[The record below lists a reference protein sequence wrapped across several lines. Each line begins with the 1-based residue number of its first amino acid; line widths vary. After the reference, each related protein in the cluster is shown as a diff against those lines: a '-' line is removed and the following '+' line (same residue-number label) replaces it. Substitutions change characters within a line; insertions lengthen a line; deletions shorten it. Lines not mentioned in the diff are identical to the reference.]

1 MLGTNLKQG
10 IAHRMEITRH
20 TSTLY
25 TRTKTYQGVS
35 DLSLDNSSL
44 PCSGRGSLRHTILW
58 CIWQALAIQ
67 RASLHALHTPTITY
81 TMMSEIIIP
90 SPLPLHCLPI
100 ASFAT
105 ILKVPQ
111 SADRIKSPQEC
122 HHQFLSR
129 KQENLQIRVDEIEGI
144 GSTNKSSSGGSD
156 GSEGSCLC
164 DGAGGCTCG
173 CCCRRQAPTEG
184 RNAAGCHCWSGH
196 FDAPVWV
203 GRWRDCA
210 PNPPRTIATWD
221 DGGCECLRMGGG
233 MLGRGGRSEWAT
245 ARQPVSSDSWLWPQL
260 LATPPLR
267 LINNLDY
274 PSLPCPWIIF
284 LLSSPSACLK
294 PTPHQLYNGKKE
306 EVVTAVA
313 PPFH

>member
-1 MLGTNLKQG
+1 MK
-10 IAHRMEITRH
+10 
-20 TSTLY
+20 
-25 TRTKTYQGVS
+25 
-35 DLSLDNSSL
+35 
-44 PCSGRGSLRHTILW
+44 
-58 CIWQALAIQ
+58 
-67 RASLHALHTPTITY
+67 
-81 TMMSEIIIP
+81 
-90 SPLPLHCLPI
+90 
-100 ASFAT
+100 
-105 ILKVPQ
+105 
-111 SADRIKSPQEC
+111 
-122 HHQFLSR
+122 
-129 KQENLQIRVDEIEGI
+129 IEWK

-164 DGAGGCTCG
+164 DRAGGCTCG
-173 CCCRRQAPTEG
+173 CRCRQAPTEG

-196 FDAPVWV
+196 FDAPLWV

-233 MLGRGGRSEWAT
+233 MLGRGGGSEWWAT

-294 PTPHQLYNGKKE
+294 STPHQLYNRKKRKRRWWQPSPHRSTWWWCWGCHLVIPKTIDYHHQHVE
-306 EVVTAVA
+306 WIVWEC
-313 PPFH
+313 PQH